1 MNCKVKERVQNSRP
15 YEVNYT
21 EEAEDET
28 SAGADTIL
36 FSEAG
41 ELTDQ
46 AIEVFA
52 AENDED
58 AQIIMQ
64 LEENLINLLQ
74 EDDEM
79 AVLMTTYVEARK
91 RLSEKSRYRG
101 FWSTRGGKGGNSGPL
116 RANPKV
122 VVRDQNL

>member
-15 YEVNYT
+15 SEVNYT

-64 LEENLINLLQ
+64 FEENL
-74 EDDEM
+74 
-79 AVLMTTYVEARK
+79 TC
-91 RLSEKSRYRG
+91 SRRMMK
-101 FWSTRGGKGGNSGPL
+101 WPRS
-116 RANPKV
+116 
-122 VVRDQNL
+122 